1 MAPAGELQQQYPR
14 TTTPSCLRCV
24 SVLGP
29 VLLAAILACAG
40 ASSSS
45 SYPGSPRV
53 SPPVSHTKSGSYL
66 KTDSQEGQAAAA
78 TAAPPT
84 AGAGSPSTVVID
96 ADEIIDEMAAASPR
110 RSGGDGSTTEEG
122 GEGVYKSTQVYRQS
136 LSSTSSS
143 QQLIARGRRSK
154 RRRCVHGVWRV
165 ACGPTHRLGCEQ
177 RSGCTT
183 KKKRSPS

>member
-1 MAPAGELQQQYPR
+1 MAPAGELQQQYAR
-14 TTTPSCLRCV
+14 TTTPPCLRCV

-29 VLLAAILACAG
+29 VLLAVLLACAD
-40 ASSSS
+40 ASSSPP
-45 SYPGSPRV
+45 YPGSPRV

-78 TAAPPT
+78 AAAPT

-154 RRRCVHGVWRV
+154 RRRCVYGVWRV
-165 ACGPTHRLGCEQ
+165 DRHGLGCEQ
-177 RSGCTT
+177 SSECTT
-183 KKKRSPS
+183 RNKRSPS

>member
-1 MAPAGELQQQYPR
+1 MASAGELQQNPR
-14 TTTPSCLRCV
+14 TTTPSYLRCV

-29 VLLAAILACAG
+29 VFLAVILACAG
-40 ASSSS
+40 ASSAAP
-45 SYPGSPRV
+45 YPGSPRV
-53 SPPVSHTKSGSYL
+53 SPPVSHSKSGSHL

-78 TAAPPT
+78 AAAATTAAT

-110 RSGGDGSTTEEG
+110 HSSGGGSTTEEG
-122 GEGVYKSTQVYRQS
+122 GEGVYESTQVYRQS

-154 RRRCVHGVWRV
+154 RRRCVVCGVGAWINMGWV
-165 ACGPTHRLGCEQ
+165 ASRAAKAQ
-177 RSGCTT
+177 R
-183 KKKRSPS
+183 KQKISPG